1 MFGVHYMQ
9 SSPTTYVI
17 RYKHGQVVDSGSGL
31 TLLYFG
37 PGSTV
42 VRISQT
48 SQDIPFVFEQQTL
61 DFQDVTIQ
69 GNLTYRV
76 VAPEKLAQ
84 QLDYSVDSRGRYI
97 SDDPNNLQERLVRL
111 IQSQTHTFTRTQH
124 LHDMLLASNQLA
136 DHLMSEESLLSAASA
151 LGLEIESVVFLSLRA
166 DPEMATA
173 MQAEAREQLLQKA
186 DEAIN
191 ERRKMAIELDR
202 EIRENELMTERVVQE
217 KQREVRQ
224 AELEA
229 DVAIEQGR
237 AELVARQSENESL
250 LASARVETLRA
261 TLNAM
266 RDIDWRTLVASS
278 GQTDSKHV
286 IAMAF
291 AELAENAR
299 KIGRLDISPDLL
311 SKLVDDSPKPT
322 EQ

>member
-1 MFGVHYMQ
+1 MFGVHYLQ

-17 RYKHGQVVDSGSGL
+17 RYKHGQIIDSGLGL
-31 TLLYFG
+31 TLFYFG
-37 PGSTV
+37 PGSTI

-48 SQDIPFVFEQQTL
+48 SQDIPFVFEQQTS

-76 VAPEKLAQ
+76 ISPERLAQ
-84 QLDYSVDSRGRYI
+84 QLDFSIDSRGRYI

-111 IQSQTHTFTRTQH
+111 IQSQTHTFTRNQP
-124 LHDMLLASNQLA
+124 LREMLLASNLLA
-136 DHLMSEESLLSAASA
+136 DHLMNEVSLLAAASG
-151 LGLEIESVVFLSLRA
+151 LGLEIESIVFLSIQA
-166 DPEMATA
+166 NPDMATA

-191 ERRKMAIELDR
+191 QRRKMAIELDR
-202 EIRENELMTERVVQE
+202 EIRENELKTERIVQE

-224 AELEA
+224 AELDA

-250 LASARVETLRA
+250 LATARVETLRA
-261 TLNAM
+261 TLDAM
-266 RDIDWRTLVASS
+266 RDVDWRTVVASS
-278 GQTDSKHV
+278 GRTDSKQL

-291 AELAENAR
+291 GELAENAR
-299 KIGRLDISPDLL
+299 SIGRLNISPDLL
-311 SKLVDDSPKPT
+311 SQLIDDSPKSS
-322 EQ
+322 E